1 MLILADQGFCF
12 LSHDLFCDDC
22 EQTHNSNLFCLSSCI
37 SLFGKTKNRKWSW
50 NHIVHSNK
58 QLCLAFAQLI
68 YSFIQL
74 KTSKEYVIK
83 LASKL
88 RYKLQ
93 LRKES
98 LYHDLSPNKELAQ
111 NFETWNNEWEIKH
124 RTNGIITCLF
134 YEKSFLFFI
143 I

>member
-1 MLILADQGFCF
+1 MLIWQIKVSAFYHMIYA
-12 LSHDLFCDDC
+12 SIIYCDHC
-22 EQTHNSNLFCLSSCI
+22 EQIHNSNLFCLSSCI
-37 SLFGKTKNRKWSW
+37 SLFGKTKSRKWSW
-50 NHIVHSNK
+50 NHIVVHSKK

-93 LRKES
+93 LLKES
-98 LYHDLSPNKELAQ
+98 LYHGLSIYHQIKKNWHKILKR
-111 NFETWNNEWEIKH
+111 EIMDGK
-124 RTNGIITCLF
+124 
-134 YEKSFLFFI
+134 
-143 I
+143 